1 MSRKKT
7 PKTKGASAPAASAL
21 PAANGS
27 RPARPGTARPV
38 PQARPNGPPQPGRPS
53 IGGGDFYDVAFKVM
67 LVGDSG
73 VGKTCLLVRF
83 KDGAFLAGTFIS
95 TVGIDFRNKV
105 LDVDG
110 AKVKLQIWDTAGQE
124 RFRSVTHAYYRDA
137 HGELAGMGAGASP
150 GKQDTA
156 RPPGALLPWPLLR
169 GKCPGGAQ
177 GRQCGGCDA
186 CGCGRQEGAVDPGGV
201 LTGPPPPALL
211 LLYDVTNKASFDNIQ
226 AWLTE
231 TQEYAQHDVVLMLL
245 GNKVDSAQERAVKRE
260 DGEKL
265 AKEYGLPFMETSAK
279 TGLNVDLAFT
289 AIAKEL
295 KQRSMKAPSEPRFR
309 LHDYVKREGR
319 SASCCIP

>member
-7 PKTKGASAPAASAL
+7 SKSKAGSVPAASAL

-27 RPARPGTARPV
+27 RPARPGSAHPGSETP
-38 PQARPNGPPQPGRPS
+38 PNGPPQPSRPS
-53 IGGGDFYDVAFKVM
+53 LGGGGDFYYDVAFKVM

-105 LDVDG
+105 VDVDG
-110 AKVKLQIWDTAGQE
+110 MKVKLQIWDTAGQE

-137 HGELAGMGAGASP
+137 H
-150 GKQDTA
+150 
-156 RPPGALLPWPLLR
+156 
-169 GKCPGGAQ
+169 
-177 GRQCGGCDA
+177 
-186 CGCGRQEGAVDPGGV
+186 
-201 LTGPPPPALL
+201 ALL

-226 AWLTE
+226 HTELFWKWAPYGVCLGVSVPTGQSAQGTPAPSLVPAVPTQAWLTAI
-231 TQEYAQHDVVLMLL
+231 QEYARHDVVLLLL
-245 GNKVDSAQERAVKRE
+245 GNKVDSAQERVVKRE

-319 SASCCIP
+319 GASCCRP

>member
-7 PKTKGASAPAASAL
+7 PKSKGASAPAASAL

-27 RPARPGTARPV
+27 RPARPGIARPG
-38 PQARPNGPPQPGRPS
+38 PQVRPNGPPQPGRPS
-53 IGGGDFYDVAFKVM
+53 LGGGDFYDVAFKVM

-73 VGKTCLLVRF
+73 VGKTCLLMRF

-95 TVGIDFRNKV
+95 TVGIDFR
-105 LDVDG
+105 
-110 AKVKLQIWDTAGQE
+110 IWDTAGQE

-137 HGELAGMGAGASP
+137 HGELVGAGRQPQEAE
-150 GKQDTA
+150 A
-156 RPPGALLPWPLLR
+156 VLR
-169 GKCPGGAQ
+169 GCPGSEH
-177 GRQCGGCDA
+177 GRPAG
-186 CGCGRQEGAVDPGGV
+186 GCGRQEAV
-201 LTGPPPPALL
+201 LTGPLPPALL

-231 TQEYAQHDVVLMLL
+231 IQEYAQHDVVLMLL

-295 KQRSMKAPSEPRFR
+295 KQRSTKAPSEPFR
-309 LHDYVKREGR
+309 LQDYVKREGR
-319 SASCCIP
+319 GASCCTP

>member
-7 PKTKGASAPAASAL
+7 PKSKGASAPAASAL

-27 RPARPGTARPV
+27 RPARPGIARPG
-38 PQARPNGPPQPGRPS
+38 PQVRPNGPPQPGRPS
-53 IGGGDFYDVAFKVM
+53 LGGGDFYDVAFKVM

-73 VGKTCLLVRF
+73 VGKTCLLMRF

-95 TVGIDFRNKV
+95 TVGIDFR
-105 LDVDG
+105 
-110 AKVKLQIWDTAGQE
+110 IWDTAGQE

-137 HGELAGMGAGASP
+137 H
-150 GKQDTA
+150 
-156 RPPGALLPWPLLR
+156 
-169 GKCPGGAQ
+169 
-177 GRQCGGCDA
+177 
-186 CGCGRQEGAVDPGGV
+186 
-201 LTGPPPPALL
+201 ALL

-231 TQEYAQHDVVLMLL
+231 IQEYAQHDVVLMLL

-295 KQRSMKAPSEPRFR
+295 KQRSTKAPSEPFR
-309 LHDYVKREGR
+309 LQDYVKREGR
-319 SASCCIP
+319 GASCCTP

>member
-7 PKTKGASAPAASAL
+7 PKSKGASTPAASTL
-21 PAANGS
+21 PAANGP
-27 RPARPGTARPV
+27 RPARSGTARPG
-38 PQARPNGPPQPGRPS
+38 PDTPPNGPLQPGRPS
-53 IGGGDFYDVAFKVM
+53 LGGGGDFYDVAFKVM

-110 AKVKLQIWDTAGQE
+110 VKVKLQLQMWDTAGQE

-137 HGELAGMGAGASP
+137 H
-150 GKQDTA
+150 
-156 RPPGALLPWPLLR
+156 
-169 GKCPGGAQ
+169 
-177 GRQCGGCDA
+177 
-186 CGCGRQEGAVDPGGV
+186 
-201 LTGPPPPALL
+201 ALL

-226 AWLTE
+226 AWLAE
-231 TQEYAQHDVVLMLL
+231 IHEYAQHDVALMLL
-245 GNKVDSAQERAVKRE
+245 GNKVDSAHERVVKRE

-265 AKEYGLPFMETSAK
+265 AKTSAK

-295 KQRSMKAPSEPRFR
+295 KQRSMKTPSEPRFR
-309 LHDYVKREGR
+309 LHDYVKREGQG
-319 SASCCIP
+319 ASCCRP